1 MWFEAWFAGFWLWI
15 GHLETGKMK
24 QTVSIRLSPRKRHDM
39 GTGEGVSVQE
49 QQLSPSGQE
58 GFLESSLPDTLSKEY
73 VSVGI
78 VGVVLRE
85 QISPPNFSGWKWQ
98 RSASCLYCMSI
109 TRLYVYRELSWMTEH
124 PLTGMVTTL
133 WTKLCWFWSQISN

>member
-1 MWFEAWFAGFWLWI
+1 
-15 GHLETGKMK
+15 MK

-85 QISPPNFSGWKWQ
+85 QISPPNFSG
-98 RSASCLYCMSI
+98 
-109 TRLYVYRELSWMTEH
+109 
-124 PLTGMVTTL
+124 
-133 WTKLCWFWSQISN
+133 